1 MPTALS
7 HGKTLILG
15 CASTGAKFT
24 PNNHRLTGDT
34 TLDSICTGKTIKTSA
49 LASIAE
55 AEALYGMGCRYYHYH
70 ARNPLTHEQTT
81 DNEIYQE
88 ISRGVQRRCPDVL
101 ISFGASRNGGEVR
114 ERIRAFG
121 EWERVSQCAIPL
133 HLGGAHFVTIQAA
146 VELQVICELERQL
159 EKQGRTLDLD
169 LVGDPDF
176 LTALAAY
183 EPSDRVQDAQL
194 DTHSTSKGA
203 DYGKTSPLI
212 QFQVYRNAIRARQ
225 KLALFHE
232 IEWVQLLRSYAM
244 TRYAVEHPAMRLG
257 SSGQLNITLLFG
269 FSPRLPFPE
278 NYAEFK
284 RVVDAAKSLEYD
296 LAEPGVK
303 KRHVTVSVGA
313 AVLPQHAAQHYKEL
327 DVGPRRGT
335 RACAVRRLAAWAS
348 QPDSQVDILRVGMED
363 TPYAVDDD
371 GQVQL
376 ADNIQL
382 LGHAIDEMTANG
394 AGIERDHEAIFARMG
409 LQGVQDE
416 LLSVQRELP
425 MGELAAVGAAQEGR
439 PAELVTAG

>member
-1 MPTALS
+1 M
-7 HGKTLILG
+7 
-15 CASTGAKFT
+15 
-24 PNNHRLTGDT
+24 
-34 TLDSICTGKTIKTSA
+34 
-49 LASIAE
+49 ASIAE

-88 ISRGVQRRCPDVL
+88 ISRGVQRRCKDLL

-133 HLGGAHFVTIQAA
+133 HLGGAHYVTIQAA
-146 VELQVICELERQL
+146 VELQIICELERQL
-159 EKQGRTLDLD
+159 EKQGRVLDLD
-169 LVGDPDF
+169 FVTGPEF
-176 LTALAAY
+176 LTALDAY

-225 KLALFHE
+225 QLVLFHE

-269 FSPRLPFPE
+269 FSPRLPFPD
-278 NYAEFK
+278 NYAAFK
-284 RVVDAAKSLEYD
+284 KVVDAAKSLEYD

-303 KRHVTVSVGA
+303 KRKVTISVGA
-313 AVLPQHAAQHYKEL
+313 AVLPQHADQHFKEL

-335 RACAVRRLAAWAS
+335 KACAVRRLAAWAS
-348 QPDSQVDILRVGMED
+348 QPDSRVDILRVGMED
-363 TPYAVDDD
+363 TPYLVDGA

-382 LGHAIDEMTANG
+382 IGQAIEEVDANG
-394 AGIERDHEAIFARMG
+394 AGLELDHDAIFARMG
-409 LQGVQDE
+409 LLGVQDE
-416 LLSVQRELP
+416 LLSVQRERPL
-425 MGELAAVGAAQEGR
+425 GAALPEAAPEVTSEAAPEAD
-439 PAELVTAG
+439 PAGLVTVG